1 MSWLRRKI
9 YKWLQKEDR
18 EDATEACSPYPITS
32 LKRTSDVSTDEGL
45 NMNIFRATSGYVIK
59 FDRYDRL
66 KDRTYQKLYIVN
78 DDDDFDERIGSMI
91 KMEMLKLPQQ

>member
-1 MSWLRRKI
+1 MQWLKRKLYNWLMS
-9 YKWLQKEDR
+9 D
-18 EDATEACSPYPITS
+18 EAETAPYP
-32 LKRTSDVSTDEGL
+32 VSSKVNRSSSIDIDEGL